1 MDHLFRHE
9 YGRLVAILTRQL
21 GSSRLALA
29 EDVVQDA
36 LLRAA
41 QVWPYRGVP
50 PHPTAWLL
58 VTARNRARDICRRDQ
73 RWRASTEAV
82 AHLIE
87 ATATQA
93 DLAPAAVFE
102 NEIRNAELRMMFV
115 CCAPG
120 LTTDAQLALILKTL
134 AGFGEGEI
142 AAAFLVKRSTIA
154 KRLVRARRHLR
165 EQNIS
170 TDLPPDAELEERLGT
185 VLHALYLLFNEGFK
199 ASQGDCVIRGDLCR
213 EADRLLTALR
223 EWPPAANPAA
233 HALGALFAFHQA
245 RLATRVDPHGD
256 AILLADQDRKKW
268 DPRALRRGMRLLAES
283 AAGNTLTRYHVEAGI
298 AACHSLAPSYAATDW
313 VRIAQHY
320 GQLEH
325 IAPSPFVSIN
335 RAIALARAHG
345 ATVGLDHLQACV
357 DPVAVDDYHLYHAAR
372 ADMLAELDEP
382 EARDA
387 YQRAL
392 ELAPLA
398 AERRS
403 LRKRLETLA
412 TET

>member
-41 QVWPYRGVP
+41 QVWPYRGLP
-50 PHPTAWLL
+50 PNPTAWLL
-58 VTARNRARDICRRDQ
+58 TTARNRARDICRRDQ
-73 RWRASTEAV
+73 RWQTSESAI

-87 ATATQA
+87 TTADRA
-93 DLAPAAVFE
+93 DHTPPAVFE

-120 LTTDAQLALILKTL
+120 LSHQAQLALILKTL
-134 AGFGEGEI
+134 AGFGENEI
-142 AAAFLVKRSTIA
+142 ATAFLVKREAIA

-165 EQNIS
+165 DENIS
-170 TDLPPDAELEERLGT
+170 TDLPPDPELEARLDT

-199 ASQGDCVIRGDLCR
+199 ASQGDSVIRADLCR

-223 EWPPAANPAA
+223 EWPPAANPTA

-245 RLATRVDPHGD
+245 RLPARMDAQGD
-256 AILLADQDRKKW
+256 AVLLADQDRKKW
-268 DPRALRRGMRLLAES
+268 DGTQLQRGMRLLS
-283 AAGNTLTRYHVEAGI
+283 QSTAGEKLTRYHVEAGI
-298 AACHSLAPSYAATDW
+298 AACHSLAPSYEATDW
-313 VRIAQHY
+313 TRIAQQY
-320 GQLEH
+320 GQLEL

-335 RAIALARAHG
+335 RSIALSRAHG
-345 ATVGLDHLQACV
+345 AEVGLDHLQTSV
-357 DPVAVDDYHLYHAAR
+357 DPTTVDDYHLYHAAR
-372 ADMLAELDEP
+372 ADMLAELDKP

-392 ELAPLA
+392 ELAPLP
-398 AERRS
+398 AEKRS
-403 LRKRLETLA
+403 ISRRLESL
-412 TET
+412 